1 MIHWFTQL
9 NVNIQTS
16 NNQTKCFWVGW
27 MEEHPVV
34 TLMITHY
41 ALDEEFLKNL
51 LNFSMLYLK
60 GVL

>member
-1 MIHWFTQL
+1 
-9 NVNIQTS
+9 
-16 NNQTKCFWVGW
+16 